1 MPRLSAPPET
11 EWSLL
16 RAACSDL
23 PADERSARICGLLA
37 SQIRWDVLS
46 SLAEHH
52 GVLPLLAQALSRVED
67 KVPGDAVK
75 TLRQSYQANLHKALF
90 LSREFVR
97 IVDCLS
103 NANIEFLPYKGLTL
117 AETIYGDI
125 ALRQSGDIDLLI
137 HVADLNRVVK
147 TVRELSYTPH
157 LRLSENEE
165 DAYLR
170 SGYEYAFDGPA
181 GPNLLEVQWGIQ
193 PRFYAVDLDMEAVFR
208 RARVV
213 KVAGVEVQ
221 SLSAEDLFLVLAL
234 HAAKHAWGKLI
245 WLCDLARISRLPMLD
260 WKWIGEQAQTLGIVR
275 LLRVTLLLAENLIS
289 SPAPGSAAQHLPEDL
304 AAASLAKE
312 IEDYIRN
319 EKSFDVESLA
329 YFRLML
335 RLRERRMDRAR
346 FLSRLVFTPGPG
358 EWAVARLPKPLFPL
372 YRVVR
377 ITRLAARMVGGRI

>member
-37 SQIRWDVLS
+37 SQIRWDVLF

-137 HVADLNRVVK
+137 HGADLKRVVK

-165 DAYLR
+165 GAYLR

-213 KVAGVEVQ
+213 KVAGVEVK

-260 WKWIGEQAQTLGIVR
+260 WKWISEQAKTLGIVR

-335 RLRERRMDRAR
+335 RLRERRIDRAR